1 MQFVCVLGVEGN
13 IPVSVDMDKPYC
25 ARGSKRTRTSSGIS
39 LHLLPRLRQG
49 LLLATVHA
57 RLAGSLAS
65 VSELS

>member
-1 MQFVCVLGVEGN
+1 MFVCVSGVEGN

-25 ARGSKRTRTSSGIS
+25 ARGSKKTSSGIS

-49 LLLATVHA
+49 LLFATVHA

-65 VSELS
+65 GSPLS